1 MAHRIAHILVVFAL
15 AFAIVMVSVLGGN
28 VLCMGNDGH
37 LAIEPPHQA
46 STPATSAMPSAAI
59 PHESG
64 DDHGPCS
71 DLAIDVVVAVRQ
83 TAAGTPESPVVVIPP
98 VLDVALPALLAVVA
112 HPTGAVHPSDAA
124 HPTTP
129 LDCLR
134 GVILLN

>member
-15 AFAIVMVSVLGGN
+15 TLAIVMVSVLGGN
-28 VLCMGNDGH
+28 VLCMGDDGH
-37 LAIEPPHQA
+37 LAIEPPHQT
-46 STPATSAMPSAAI
+46 STPAMPSTAV

-71 DLAIDVVVAVRQ
+71 DLTIDVVVAVRQ
-83 TAAGTPESPVVVIPP
+83 TAAGTLESPVVVIPP
-98 VLDVALPALLAVVA
+98 VLDVALPALLALVA
-112 HPTGAVHPSDAA
+112 NPSGAAHSQSAA

>member
-1 MAHRIAHILVVFAL
+1 MAHRIAHILVVFVIAL
-15 AFAIVMVSVLGGN
+15 AIIMVSVLGGN
-28 VLCMGNDGH
+28 VLCIGDDGH
-37 LAIEPPHQA
+37 LAVEPPHQA
-46 STPATSAMPSAAI
+46 STPAMPSAAV

-64 DDHGPCS
+64 DNHGPCS
-71 DLAIDVVVAVRQ
+71 DLTIDVVVAVRQ
-83 TAAGTPESPVVVIPP
+83 TAAGTLESPVVVIPP

-112 HPTGAVHPSDAA
+112 NPSGVAHPSDAA

>member
-1 MAHRIAHILVVFAL
+1 MVHRIAHILVVL
-15 AFAIVMVSVLGGN
+15 PIAIAIIMVSVLGGN
-28 VLCMGNDGH
+28 VLCIGDDGH
-37 LAIEPPHQA
+37 LAVEPPHQA
-46 STPATSAMPSAAI
+46 STSAMPSAAV

-64 DDHGPCS
+64 DNHGPCS
-71 DLAIDVVVAVRQ
+71 DLTIDVVVAVRQ
-83 TAAGTPESPVVVIPP
+83 TAAGTLESPVVVIPP

-112 HPTGAVHPSDAA
+112 NSSGVAHPFEAV